1 MLTVSDF
8 GISETPSLG
17 DEEGKKQVRPLSGS
31 LSLCV
36 CLSLS
41 LSLFSVS
48 LEPRVDTC
56 VLTHLLDAC

>member
-1 MLTVSDF
+1 VLTVSDF

-36 CLSLS
+36 SLSVSVSVLCLS
-41 LSLFSVS
+41 
-48 LEPRVDTC
+48 
-56 VLTHLLDAC
+56 